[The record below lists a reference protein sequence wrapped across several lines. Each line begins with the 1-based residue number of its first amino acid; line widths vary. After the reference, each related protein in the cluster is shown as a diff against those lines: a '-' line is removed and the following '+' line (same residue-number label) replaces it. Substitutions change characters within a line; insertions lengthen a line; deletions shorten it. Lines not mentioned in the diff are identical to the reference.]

1 MSLDNSANNK
11 RIAKNTILLYVRLL
25 FTMAVGLFTSRVV
38 LNTLGINDYGTY
50 NVVAGVV
57 TMFSLFTG
65 SLSTAIS
72 RFLTFTLGKGDNE
85 RLSLVF
91 STSMNVMIGMAV
103 VVVLV
108 AEFFGVWFLNSHLNI
123 PHDRLLAANW
133 VFQFSVLSFVL
144 NMICIPYD
152 AAIIAHERMSAFAYM
167 SILDVTLKLIIVYM
181 LYISPI
187 DKLISYSFL
196 LCCVG
201 IIKRLIYGVYCTR
214 NFDECH
220 YHLVYDKS
228 LLKEMTSFAGWNFF
242 GSASFLLNNQGVNI
256 ITNIYFSVATNA
268 ARGVANQVEA
278 IVRQFATNF
287 TMAINPQITKSYAS
301 GNLDYT
307 YNLICRSSK
316 FSYLLLLFL
325 SVPFFFEAET
335 IMRLWLGVYPKEAPL
350 FLRLTLIITMIDLLG
365 NSPAI
370 AAWATGNIKHYYI
383 YVGTIVNIMFPL
395 SWLLFAIG
403 MPAYTSYLIGI
414 LVYFFTLITK
424 IYIIKTLIG
433 FSPRN
438 YYSAVLI
445 PIFITTM
452 LSLLIPTLFYYLL
465 QRTILNTILVVAVS
479 LLWTMI
485 MIFYTGLTKRERQIV
500 TEAVLTKIGKGKSK
514 MFHSI

>member
-1 MSLDNSANNK
+1 MQQDISANNK

-65 SLSTAIS
+65 SLSAAIS
-72 RFLTFTLGKGDNE
+72 RFLTFTLGKGENK

-103 VVVLV
+103 VVVFV
-108 AEFFGVWFLNSHLNI
+108 AELFGVWFLNSHLNI

-144 NMICIPYD
+144 GVFCIPYD

-167 SILDVTLKLIIVYM
+167 SILEVTLKLIIVYM

-187 DKLISYSFL
+187 DKLITYSFL

-201 IIKRLIYGVYCTR
+201 IIKRLIYGIYCTR

-220 YHLVYDKS
+220 YHFVHDKS

-256 ITNIYFSVATNA
+256 VTNIYFNVATNA
-268 ARGVANQVEA
+268 ARGVAGQVET

-307 YNLICRSSK
+307 YSLICRSSK

-335 IMRLWLGVYPKEAPL
+335 IMRLWLGVYPQEAPL
-350 FLRLTLIITMIDLLG
+350 FLRLTLVITMIDLLG

-403 MPAYTSYLIGI
+403 MPAYISYVIGI
-414 LVYFFTLITK
+414 IVYALTLITK
-424 IYIIKTLIG
+424 IYVIRTLIG
-433 FSPRN
+433 FSPKN
-438 YYSAVLI
+438 YYREVLVPVFLTTVLSIII
-445 PIFITTM
+445 P
-452 LSLLIPTLFYYLL
+452 SLVYFLI
-465 QRTILNTILVVAVS
+465 QRTLLNTILVVVVS

-485 MIFYTGLTKRERQIV
+485 VIYYVGLTKRERQKTKEV
-500 TEAVLTKIGKGKSK
+500 VLSKIGKGKG
-514 MFHSI
+514 